1 MSIGRLWS
9 PALLGVGRGHVPPPA
24 QFDGACQ
31 SVHIIS
37 LPMRCPALVVVVV
50 HLVGDPRMLGG
61 HGVEPGVYWSDVH
74 LEG

>member
-1 MSIGRLWS
+1 
-9 PALLGVGRGHVPPPA
+9 VGTCPRPHNLTVQP
-24 QFDGACQ
+24 CQ

-61 HGVEPGVYWSDVH
+61 HGVEPGAPLVERVVPLST
-74 LEG
+74 GCPC